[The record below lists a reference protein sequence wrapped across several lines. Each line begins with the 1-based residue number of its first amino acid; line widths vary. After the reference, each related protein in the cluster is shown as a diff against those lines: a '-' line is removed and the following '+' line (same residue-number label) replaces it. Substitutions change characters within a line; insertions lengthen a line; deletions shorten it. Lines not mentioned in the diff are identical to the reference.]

1 MADYKGDY
9 EDLFDFLQG
18 TQPGSGKD
26 SDATKN
32 VTNDPFN
39 LYPDR
44 SRTVRLN
51 NATNQLEAHTQI
63 LPKGFIRNLITNQGG
78 NLAQFPNIRCNFQFN
93 PQDIQHQIE
102 ARKDMYLPI
111 LQDPSQ
117 LNQPMAGNATFAF
130 ELIFDRSMEVNSN
143 RSLTVTNDGGTMPD
157 PKSPETV
164 GVFHDL
170 RVLHS
175 IIGQG
180 LSSELMDA
188 QLAKLK
194 QDVKNYATINYK
206 QLNIQATATA
216 DNSVTTFQPVN
227 ADGSVYEE
235 GQDSDILVD
244 LNSKKTS
251 DFLSG
256 IETDPG
262 GGIKFMSDLNVG
274 NSAFLI
280 PQPCRVIFSP
290 MFMVD
295 GFVMNTNVLFTK
307 FSAKMI
313 PIQCKVHLQMQAVYI
328 GFARAKTFI
337 TAQIEETQEQ
347 NDEELATYTSDLT
360 TLRKLLE
367 THLSRITVAYNADPR
382 ILSKGGKED
391 ATIEFSQ
398 SITSAK
404 TNANSESFG
413 MIYQPFW
420 MFATKDFWYN
430 RPYAITGGT
439 SLISDSK
446 PQSTATDPYA
456 LYEPTVLLKF
466 ANPELIPCPTPY
478 GAPGLT
484 VELSQTVDDREA
496 IRKKVFE
503 DLGSSN
509 PVVDTKVYSYIYGP
523 FNSDAA
529 ARTFTAT
536 LPSDIKADLPGGR
549 VGQYSAGYA
558 MRDTDDWDNLSKTP
572 KNWTLGIDT
581 FDPVYNGLNRAA
593 NAIHIGTGT
602 SSGTSIKFKLNQLL
616 ETLDYPDTDSAQA
629 RNLYI
634 VNTAVT
640 QENSDPK
647 WDDSKISSNNIN
659 GYNAVPTD
667 LYQKLPNSLLEL
679 VDDVHDLSNKYFA
692 VVTVVAV
699 FYNIAAP
706 GNEVGGS
713 ALSRSIIVVKG
724 DNTRFKTT
732 LAPNYNTGIMP

>member
-9 EDLFDFLQG
+9 DDLFTFLEG

-26 SDATKN
+26 PDASKS
-32 VTNDPFN
+32 VTNDPFG
-39 LYPDR
+39 LYPNK

-51 NATNQLEAHTQI
+51 NATDQLEAHTQV
-63 LPKGFIRNLITNQGG
+63 LPKGFIRNLVTNQGG

-143 RSLTVTNDGGTMPD
+143 RSLTVTNDEGTMPD

-170 RVLHS
+170 RVLYS

-180 LSSELMDA
+180 LSSELMEA

-194 QDVKNYATINYK
+194 QDVKNYATVNYK

-216 DNSVTTFQPVN
+216 GNPVTTFQPLNTDGGVYAEDGD
-227 ADGSVYEE
+227 ADY
-235 GQDSDILVD
+235 D
-244 LNSKKTS
+244 LNSKKTA
-251 DFLSG
+251 DFLTNIDS
-256 IETDPG
+256 DPS

-313 PIQCKVHLQMQAVYI
+313 PIQCKVYLQMQAIYI

-347 NDEELATYTSDLT
+347 NDEELTTYTNNLT

-367 THLSRITVAYNADPR
+367 THLQRITVAYNADPR
-382 ILSKGGKED
+382 ILSDGGIPD
-391 ATIEFSQ
+391 ATLEYSQ
-398 SITSAK
+398 SITSTK
-404 TNANSESFG
+404 SGANSESFG
-413 MIYQPFW
+413 LIYQPFW
-420 MFATKDFWYN
+420 MFATKNFWYN

-439 SLISDSK
+439 SLISEAK
-446 PQSTATDPYA
+446 PQSTSNDPYA
-456 LYEPTVLLKF
+456 IYEPTVLLKF
-466 ANPELIPCPTPY
+466 ANPELIPCLTPY
-478 GAPGLT
+478 GVPGIT
-484 VELSQTVDDREA
+484 VELSQTVDDRKA

-503 DLGSSN
+503 DMSSDN
-509 PVVDTKVYSYIYGP
+509 PVVDIKVFSYIYGP
-523 FNSDAA
+523 FNSETDARA
-529 ARTFTAT
+529 FTAT
-536 LPSDIKADLPGGR
+536 IPSDRKSKVPTGR
-549 VGQYSAGYA
+549 VGEYTTGYA
-558 MRDTDDWDNLSKTP
+558 FRDTDGWDDFTKKP
-572 KNWTLGIDT
+572 KNWTLGTST
-581 FDPVYNGLNRAA
+581 FDPVYNGLNKGSQAINISTA
-593 NAIHIGTGT
+593 N
-602 SSGTSIKFKLNQLL
+602 SSGSNIKTRLDQLL
-616 ETLDYPDTDSAQA
+616 ETLDYPETDSDQA
-629 RNLYI
+629 RKLYI
-634 VNTAVT
+634 ETSSVDK
-640 QENSDPK
+640 EISDPS
-647 WDDSKISSNNIN
+647 WDASKVSSNSAN
-659 GYNAVPTD
+659 GYNAVPFD
-667 LYQKLPNSLLEL
+667 VYQKLPNSLLDL

-699 FYNIAAP
+699 YYNIAAP
-706 GNEVGGS
+706 GNEAGGS
-713 ALSRSIIVVKG
+713 ALDRSVIIVKG
-724 DNTRFKTT
+724 DNTRFKDT
-732 LAPNYNTGIMP
+732 LSPIYSVVA

>member
-9 EDLFDFLQG
+9 DDLFTFLQG

-26 SDATKN
+26 SDASKT
-32 VTNDPFN
+32 VTNNTFG
-39 LYPDR
+39 LYPEY
-44 SRTVRLN
+44 SRTVSLN
-51 NATNQLEAHTQI
+51 NRDGQLEPKTQR

-143 RSLTVTNDGGTMPD
+143 RSLTVTNDDGAMPD
-157 PKSPETV
+157 PTSPETV

-170 RVLHS
+170 RVLYS

-188 QLAKLK
+188 QLTKLK

-227 ADGSVYEE
+227 ADGSVYDAE
-235 GQDSDILVD
+235 QDEDILVD

-256 IETDPG
+256 IDSDPS

-313 PIQCKVHLQMQAVYI
+313 PVQCKVYLQMQAIYI

-347 NDEELATYTSDLT
+347 NDEELSTYTTNLT
-360 TLRKLLE
+360 AMRKLLE
-367 THLSRITVAYNADPR
+367 MYLSRVTVAYNADPR
-382 ILSKGGKED
+382 ILSDGGITD
-391 ATIEFSQ
+391 ATIVAAQ
-398 SITSAK
+398 SVASAK
-404 TNANSESFG
+404 THSNSESFG

-430 RPYAITGGT
+430 RPFQITGGD
-439 SLISDSK
+439 SLIQGYK
-446 PQSTATDPYA
+446 PQSTANDPYA
-456 LYEPTVLLKF
+456 TYERTVLLQF
-466 ANPELIPCPTPY
+466 ANPELVPCLTPY

-484 VELSQTVDDREA
+484 VELSQTVDDR
-496 IRKKVFE
+496 KKIKTKIFE
-503 DLGSSN
+503 DMSSSN
-509 PVVDTKVYSYIYGP
+509 PVIDIKVYSSIYGP
-523 FNSDAA
+523 FNSEEAA
-529 ARTFTAT
+529 KTFMKTVPDDRRAA
-536 LPSDIKADLPGGR
+536 LPTGR
-549 VGQYSAGYA
+549 VGEYSTGYA
-558 MRDTDDWDNLSKTP
+558 MRDTDDWDKLTKNP
-572 KNWTLGIDT
+572 KNWTLGLST
-581 FDPVYNGLNRAA
+581 FDPVYNGVNRAR
-593 NAIHIGTGT
+593 NAIHPGTGT
-602 SSGTSIKFKLNQLL
+602 SSGTSITSKLDELL
-616 ETLDYPDTDSAQA
+616 ETLEYPDTDSAQA
-629 RNLYI
+629 RELYL
-634 VNTAVT
+634 VNEAVT
-640 QENSDPK
+640 QENSEPE
-647 WDDSKISSNNIN
+647 WDDSKVSSNNAN
-659 GYNAVPTD
+659 GYNAVPLD
-667 LYQKLPNSLLEL
+667 LYQKLPNSLLDL
-679 VDDVHDLSNKYFA
+679 VEDVWDMSNKYFV
-692 VVTVVAV
+692 VVTTVAV

-706 GNEVGGS
+706 NNEVGGS
-713 ALSRSIIVVKG
+713 ALDRKVDIVRG
-724 DNTRFKTT
+724 NDTRFKVTVG
-732 LAPNYNTGIMP
+732 PNYNFGIVP

>member
-9 EDLFDFLQG
+9 DDLFTFLQG

-26 SDATKN
+26 PDASKS
-32 VTNDPFN
+32 VSNDPFS
-39 LYPDR
+39 LYPNK

-51 NATNQLEAHTQI
+51 NATDQLEAHTQV

-143 RSLTVTNDGGTMPD
+143 RSLTVTNDEGTMPD

-170 RVLHS
+170 RVLYS

-180 LSSELMDA
+180 LSSELMEA

-194 QDVKNYATINYK
+194 QDVKNYATVNYK

-216 DNSVTTFQPVN
+216 DNSVTTFQPLN
-227 ADGSVYEE
+227 SDGGVYAE
-235 GQDSDILVD
+235 DDDAAID
-244 LNSKKTS
+244 LNSKKTA
-251 DFLSG
+251 DFLTNIDS
-256 IETDPG
+256 DPS

-313 PIQCKVHLQMQAVYI
+313 PIQCKVYLQMQAIYI

-347 NDEELATYTSDLT
+347 NDEELTTYTNNLT

-382 ILSKGGKED
+382 ILSDGGIPD
-391 ATIEFSQ
+391 ATLEYSQ
-398 SITSAK
+398 SITSTK
-404 TNANSESFG
+404 SGANSENFG
-413 MIYQPFW
+413 LIYQPFW
-420 MFATKDFWYN
+420 MFATKNFWYN

-439 SLISDSK
+439 SLISEAK

-456 LYEPTVLLKF
+456 TYEPTVLLKF
-466 ANPELIPCPTPY
+466 ANPANVPCLTPY
-478 GAPGLT
+478 GVPGVT
-484 VELSQTVDDREA
+484 VELSQTVDDRQA

-503 DLGSSN
+503 DMSSDN

-529 ARTFTAT
+529 ARTFSAT
-536 LPSDIKADLPGGR
+536 IPSDRKSSVPTGR
-549 VGQYSAGYA
+549 VGEYTAGYA
-558 MRDTDDWDNLSKTP
+558 FRDTDGWDDLTKKP
-572 KNWTLGIDT
+572 KNWTLGIST
-581 FDPVYNGLNRAA
+581 FDPVYNGLNKGSQ
-593 NAIHIGTGT
+593 AINIST
-602 SSGTSIKFKLNQLL
+602 SNGSGINIKTRLNQLL
-616 ETLDYPDTDSAQA
+616 ETLNYPETDSDQA
-629 RNLYI
+629 RELYT
-634 VNTAVT
+634 VNSAVDK
-640 QENSDPK
+640 ENSDPI
-647 WDDSKISSNNIN
+647 WDASKVSSNTAN

-667 LYQKLPNSLLEL
+667 LYQKLPNSLLDL
-679 VDDVHDLSNKYFA
+679 VDDVHDLSNKYFV

-699 FYNIAAP
+699 YYNIAAP
-706 GNEVGGS
+706 GNESGGS
-713 ALSRSIIVVKG
+713 ALDRSVIVVKG
-724 DNTRFKTT
+724 DDTRFKTT
-732 LAPNYNTGIMP
+732 LAPIYSVVA